1 MTGIGEAEAPQMAGR
16 RVLVTGGASGIGKAT
31 AKLLLRRG
39 AKVVIVDADQA
50 RLAGVA
56 SELGVPSIVIDL
68 ADAAGIRPMVEH
80 AAALMGGLDG
90 VVNCAGISLAGKPF
104 AAIEQADW
112 ARVLAV
118 NLTAPFLICQAAL
131 PYLTAHPRASIVNVS
146 SATGLSPT
154 KGSDPAY
161 ISSKAGLLGLTKAM
175 AADFG
180 PGIRVNAV
188 CPGLVDTPMVAGR
201 IADVDASGAPK
212 AAALYAL
219 KRAADPRELAE
230 SICFLLGD
238 GAGYI
243 TGATLAVD
251 GGRTFH

>member
-1 MTGIGEAEAPQMAGR
+1 MATESSPGKNSSGR

-39 AKVVIVDADQA
+39 AKVVVVDADQA

-56 SELGVPSIVIDL
+56 SELGVPSIVADL

-104 AAIEQADW
+104 ATIEQADW